1 MALNAKKA
9 GGAASTRVE
18 QDNLDPGSYPAR
30 LVQIIDLGL
39 QPQRPYQGKDKPPMP
54 EIMLAYELVDVFMKD
69 EDGKELEDK
78 PRWISETIPFHNL
91 RAEKAKS
98 TIRYYSFDPNEE
110 FEGDFT
116 KLIGM
121 PITVTV
127 INNKVGE
134 KVYDNVGTT
143 SAMRAKD
150 AAKCPDLVNPAK
162 VFTLDEPD
170 MDIFNT
176 LPGWL
181 QDKIKGNLEYEGSA
195 LQKLTGNNKP
205 TAKAP
210 PKEVKNE
217 KPADKDEDD
226 NEDAPY

>member
-54 EIMLAYELVDVFMKD
+54 EIMLTYELVDVFMKD

-134 KVYDNVGTT
+134 KVYDNVATT

-170 MDIFNT
+170 MDIFNA

-181 QDKIKGNLEYEGSA
+181 QDKIKGNLEYEGSV
-195 LQKLTGNNKP
+195 LQKLAGKA
-205 TAKAP
+205 TAKSAP
-210 PKEVKNE
+210 PKEPE
-217 KPADKDEDD
+217 KKVEDAGSD
-226 NEDAPY
+226 EDAPY